1 MVKFL
6 LEHGASVFA
15 TTLSDNETS
24 IKKCE
29 EDEEGYEACYEYL
42 ITAQKNLGDPLFNN
56 GIAYA
61 LYSYDAEND
70 DELSFKAGDELIIL
84 DKYEDDFQP
93 EENDGWWNAKLVSQN
108 KQGLVPNNYLGVFIR
123 ILK

>member
-42 ITAQKNLGDPLFNN
+42 ITAQKNLGDPSFNN
-56 GIAYA
+56 GIAYG

-84 DKYEDDFQP
+84 EKYEEDFQS
-93 EENDGWWNAKLVSQN
+93 EENDGWWNAKLVNQN
-108 KQGLVPNNYLGVFIR
+108 KQGLVPNNYLGVHLF
-123 ILK
+123 KF